1 MKYILSIAAFLYFST
16 GIFAQYPSLY
26 AQLEGHWQNKKDA
39 ASFTQWF
46 KNSDETYTYRQI
58 LVQNADTSVQ
68 TLGILDCKT
77 LALTVFQGVPVQ
89 QTWTLAKST
98 CYKMEFHHGTD
109 VLSWDIF
116 NREIVVEYNDER
128 VIFREIGTGK
138 EVFAHLGFRVSAGMG
153 QSSILVTKSA
163 LDNFRPVTFGNG
175 AIRQVTAATVL
186 GFKENPF
193 TFHFEYTYAERQ
205 QQIHYIPTS
214 ESAPW
219 NRFRQIG
226 EFTIRSHHVA
236 VVPTLSLGPK
246 KQFQAQ
252 VGVGINLVQKKK
264 FEGILEMETPPSPY
278 SGQKAQGFDPRNNSA
293 VVLAGLVYRPAFAK
307 VGGVQPELFVRAST
321 THGMVRQRALVA
333 GFSISL

>member
-1 MKYILSIAAFLYFST
+1 MKYILSFAAFLCAST
-16 GIFAQYPSLY
+16 SIFAQYPSLF

-46 KNSDETYTYRQI
+46 KNSDDTYTYRQI
-58 LVQNADTSVQ
+58 LVQNADTLVQ
-68 TLGILDCKT
+68 TLGILDCKN
-77 LALTVFQGVPVQ
+77 LSVSIAQGVPVQ

-98 CYKMEFHHGTD
+98 CYKMEFRHGAD

-128 VIFREIGTGK
+128 TLFREVRSGK
-138 EVFAHLGFRVSAGMG
+138 ETFAHLGFRVSAGVG
-153 QSSILVTKSA
+153 QSSIVVPKSI
-163 LDNFRPVTFGNG
+163 LGHYQPVNYGRG
-175 AIRQVTAATVL
+175 SIRQMTAATVL
-186 GFKENPF
+186 GFRENPF

-205 QQIHYIPTS
+205 QQIHHIPTA

-219 NRFRQIG
+219 NNFRQIG

-236 VVPTLSLGPK
+236 IVPTLSLGPK

-252 VGVGINLVQKKK
+252 FGVGINLVQKKE
-264 FEGILEMETPPSPY
+264 FDGTLQMETPPSPY
-278 SGQKAQGFDPRNNSA
+278 GDQPRRGFDPRSNGA
-293 VVLAGLVYRPAFAK
+293 VLLAGLVYRPAFAK
-307 VGGVQPELFVRAST
+307 IGVIQPEMFVRAST
-321 THGMVRQRALVA
+321 SHGMVHQRALVA